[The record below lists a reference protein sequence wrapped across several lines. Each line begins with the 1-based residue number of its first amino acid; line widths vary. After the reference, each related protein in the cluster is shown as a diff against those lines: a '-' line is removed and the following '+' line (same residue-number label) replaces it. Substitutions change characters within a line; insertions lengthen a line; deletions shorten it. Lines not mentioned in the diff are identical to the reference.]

1 MARTSASSGYI
12 AALRIHFSPI
22 PMRRF
27 LLSVLSCL
35 LALPALALGQKTYAV
50 GLGGGAAIP
59 VAKLGDTQ
67 KTGYNGIVV
76 LAIGAAELP
85 IGIRFDAMYNDILKA
100 NVRIPVQSGGTAP
113 AADLRVASALANLVF
128 AFPGTSAK
136 AYIIAGAGLYN
147 SKPDVSGAKSQS
159 NVGFNGGFGTT
170 FGTGPFAMFIEARYH
185 SVSRSAAKGGVYQFV
200 PITLGLL
207 F

>member
-1 MARTSASSGYI
+1 
-12 AALRIHFSPI
+12 
-22 PMRRF
+22 MRRL
-27 LLSVLSCL
+27 LLSILSAL
-35 LALPALALGQKTYAV
+35 LLTIPAKVFGQKTYAI

-59 VAKLGDTQ
+59 VAKLSDTQ

-76 LAIGAAELP
+76 LAVGAAELP
-85 IGIRFDAMYNDILKA
+85 VGLRFDAMYNNILKT
-100 NVRIPVQSGGTAP
+100 NVVVPLQGGGTAP
-113 AADLRVASALANLVF
+113 SADLRVASALANLVF

-136 AYIIAGAGLYN
+136 AYLIAGAGLYN
-147 SKPDVSGAKSQS
+147 SKPDVNGAKSQ
-159 NVGFNGGFGTT
+159 NNLGFNGGFGTT

-185 SVSRSAAKGGVYQFV
+185 SVSRSTAKGGVYQFV